1 MFLSSWFL
9 ALENFFFVPR
19 CVFCKKEGSLFCA
32 FHLKDIPRCSD
43 SCLADGL
50 LVSAVFPYHYKGV
63 QKIVERFKYKGVWGL
78 SWVMASYMTE
88 SFSFESSNSVFIPIP
103 LHWSRQIWRGFNQ
116 SFLLARDLSFS
127 TGIEV
132 NTDLK
137 RIRKSKQ
144 QARLSRLDR
153 AKNVENIFTWK
164 GDSLQGKVIYLVDD
178 VCTSGLTLQSAA
190 RVLKRQGAKQVRAI
204 VFARA

>member
-1 MFLSSWFL
+1 MFLLSWL
-9 ALENFFFVPR
+9 RLVEDFFFVSR
-19 CVFCKKEGSLFCA
+19 CVFCKKEGSLFCPSH
-32 FHLKDIPRCSD
+32 FKNIPRCSA

-50 LVSAVFPYHYKGV
+50 LVSGVFSYHNKSV
-63 QKIVERFKYKGVWGL
+63 QKIVERFKYKGVRGL
-78 SWVMASYMTE
+78 SSVMALYMAD
-88 SFSFESSNSVFIPIP
+88 SFSFESCNSVLVPIP
-103 LHWSRQIWRGFNQ
+103 LHWSRQVWRGFNQ

-137 RIRKSKQ
+137 RVKRSKQ

-164 GDSLQGKVIYLVDD
+164 GGLLEGKVIYLVDD

-190 RVLKRQGAKQVRAI
+190 RVLKQQGAKQVFAI